1 MAFSNEQQA
10 GFSSRIGVIVLAIA
24 LIAAVGYAWHEHSA
38 AGKLAAQNDAA
49 AATLKDTQT
58 QLQMLA
64 SKVDAL
70 AAKPEPAKAHANGG
84 RHSAV
89 RVVRGSSHT
98 VRPRRDDPRW
108 KQFQEQLAAQGKMI
122 DDHGKIIDATRQDLA
137 TARTELSGDIAK
149 NHGEIALLQKKGER
163 NYFEF
168 DVDKTKQFSRTGP
181 VSLRLRKAN
190 TKNQYADLELMVD
203 DVKLSQ
209 KHVNLMQPV
218 MFYATDN
225 GAPVELVINSISK
238 NRIKGYVSEPKYK
251 RSELA
256 AMSSANSTPA
266 NGAAV
271 PAPTQR
277 QRLELPK
284 N

>member
-1 MAFSNEQQA
+1 MALSNEQRP
-10 GFSSRIGVIVLAIA
+10 GFLSGIGVIVLAIA
-24 LIAAVGYAWHEHSA
+24 LLGAVGYAWHEHSE

-70 AAKPEPAKAHANGG
+70 ATKPEPAQTPANNGG

-98 VRPRRDDPRW
+98 ARPRRDDPRW

-149 NHGEIALLQKKGER
+149 NHGEIVLLQKKGER
-163 NYFEF
+163 NYYEF

-181 VSLRLRKAN
+181 VSLRLKKAN
-190 TKNQYADLELMVD
+190 TKNQYADLEMMVD

-225 GAPVELVINSISK
+225 GAPVELVINSIGK
-238 NRIKGYVSEPKYK
+238 NHIKGYVSEPKYK
-251 RSELA
+251 RSELE
-256 AMSSANSTPA
+256 AMSDRKSTRLNSSH
-266 NGAAV
+266 
-271 PAPTQR
+271 
-277 QRLELPK
+277 
-284 N
+284 

>member
-1 MAFSNEQQA
+1 MPFANGQQPGSA
-10 GFSSRIGVIVLAIA
+10 GRIGVVVLAIA

-38 AGKLAAQNDAA
+38 AGKLAAQNDAVSS
-49 AATLKDTQT
+49 TLKDTQS
-58 QLQMLA
+58 QLQLLA
-64 SKVDAL
+64 SKVDAIT
-70 AAKPEPAKAHANGG
+70 AKPQPAPV

-89 RVVRGSSHT
+89 HVSRSH
-98 VRPRRDDPRW
+98 RAIPRRDDPRW

-137 TARTELSGDIAK
+137 NARTELSGDIAK
-149 NHGEIALLQKKGER
+149 NHGEIVLLQKKGER
-163 NYFEF
+163 NYYEF
-168 DVDKTKQFSRTGP
+168 DIDKTKQFSHTGP
-181 VSLRLRKAN
+181 VGLRLKKAN
-190 TKNQYADLELMVD
+190 TKNQYADLEMMVD

-225 GAPVELVINSISK
+225 GTPVELVINSISK

-251 RSELA
+251 RNELA
-256 AMSSANSTPA
+256 AMANANAAPT
-266 NGAAV
+266 NGAAPQA
-271 PAPTQR
+271 PAPAR